1 MGSTVSTACARPVIG
16 LTGGIGSGKSAAA
29 DLFAGFGADVVDTDL
44 IAHQLTAPG
53 GDAMAAIADAF
64 GAGVVPADGGLDR
77 DAMRALAFDE
87 PGARARLE
95 GILHPLIRAQSER
108 QIAASTAPYLILVV
122 PLLVEAGGYRE
133 RVDRICVVD
142 VPEAEQVARVMARNG
157 FQEARVRAIMA
168 AQASRRQRLAVAD
181 DVIDNSGSL
190 TRLREQVEA
199 LHQRYMALA

>member
-1 MGSTVSTACARPVIG
+1 MSTARARPVIG

-29 DLFAGFGADVVDTDL
+29 DLFAGFGADVVGTDL

-53 GDAMAAIADAF
+53 GAAMAAIAEAF
-64 GAGVVPADGGLDR
+64 GAGVVRGDGALDR

-95 GILHPLIRAQSER
+95 GILHPLIRSQSER
-108 QIAASTAPYLILVV
+108 QIAASEAPYVVLVV

-142 VPEAEQVARVMARNG
+142 VPEAEQMARVMARNG
-157 FQEARVRAIMA
+157 FDEARVRAIMA

-190 TRLREQVEA
+190 LRLREQVEA
-199 LHQRYMALA
+199 LHHRYMALA

>member
-1 MGSTVSTACARPVIG
+1 MSTARARPVIG

-53 GDAMAAIADAF
+53 GAAMAAIAEAF
-64 GAGVVPADGGLDR
+64 GAGVVRGDGALDR

-95 GILHPLIRAQSER
+95 GILHPLIRSQSER
-108 QIAASTAPYLILVV
+108 QIAASEAPYVVLVV
-122 PLLVEAGGYRE
+122 PSLVEAGGYRE

-142 VPEAEQVARVMARNG
+142 VPEAEQMARVMARNG
-157 FQEARVRAIMA
+157 FDEARVRAIMA

-190 TRLREQVEA
+190 LRLREQVEA
-199 LHQRYMALA
+199 LHHRYMALA

>member
-1 MGSTVSTACARPVIG
+1 MSTARARPVIG

-53 GDAMAAIADAF
+53 GAAMAAIAEAF
-64 GAGVVPADGGLDR
+64 GAGVVRGDGALDR

-95 GILHPLIRAQSER
+95 GILHPLIRSQSER
-108 QIAASTAPYLILVV
+108 QIAASEAPYVVLVV

-142 VPEAEQVARVMARNG
+142 VPEAEQMARVMARNG
-157 FQEARVRAIMA
+157 FDEARVRAIMA

-190 TRLREQVEA
+190 LRLREQVEA
-199 LHQRYMALA
+199 LHHRYMALA